1 MIEYIGNGLTSRAV
15 VQKGNL
21 TLVHKSTIA
30 GQFAY
35 IVDEDA
41 NICQGKE
48 VGLYFDNNFY
58 PADSSTGRIVI
69 PYGRNKWTGKAL
81 MICDGF
87 A

>member
-30 GQFAY
+30 GQFAF
-35 IVDEDA
+35 IVDEEA

-48 VGLYFDNNFY
+48 VGLYFDKNFY
-58 PADSSTGRIVI
+58 PADSTTGRIVI

-81 MICDGF
+81 LICDGF